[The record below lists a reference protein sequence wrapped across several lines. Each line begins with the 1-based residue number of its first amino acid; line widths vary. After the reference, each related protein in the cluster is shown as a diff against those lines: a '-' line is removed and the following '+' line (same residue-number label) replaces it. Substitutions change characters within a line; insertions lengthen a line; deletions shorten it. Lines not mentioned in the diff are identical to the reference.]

1 MKNLQQPYAP
11 ALCSGFRGH
20 TNIGEDRRGDIQT
33 SEKTGGYLTNTAGTC
48 NASCGFLPLRGTV
61 EQNQKPNMERAS
73 KSSDVTNYWRITAVA
88 MNISQATWITTFE
101 FSALVAA
108 LIYAAALASNSF
120 FADGKWEPVRAKVC
134 LRTWRGSTSGRRPWH
149 GMDPRARVAC
159 PCIRSHLMLPQH
171 SSQHRTTFLP
181 SSSHYTSLSQTGNRS
196 GGARAPTD
204 AFTLAIACL
213 AHVMPRDAQFCS
225 TRIKLLPLF
234 FLVGVF
240 CNDHDMHVPPSV
252 HRTVRANCLAW
263 PHALAI
269 RAWNSNAGMFK
280 TLAECDSQVLMNQWI
295 SSQAFAAQFGIYEVC
310 LAIVTIL

>member
-134 LRTWRGSTSGRRPWH
+134 LRTWRGSTSGRPALVRH
-149 GMDPRARVAC
+149 G
-159 PCIRSHLMLPQH
+159 
-171 SSQHRTTFLP
+171 SQ
-181 SSSHYTSLSQTGNRS
+181 SSHQIV
-196 GGARAPTD
+196 
-204 AFTLAIACL
+204 AF
-213 AHVMPRDAQFCS
+213 F
-225 TRIKLLPLF
+225 F

-240 CNDHDMHVPPSV
+240 CNNHDMHVPPSV